1 MDTYRVE
8 SIRLKAPAGKAFSYI
23 ADPANLPE
31 WASAFKSVK
40 NGRALMATPLGSVEV
55 ELGVTSSEAL
65 GTIDWQMIFP
75 DHTVAHAYSRVVPE
89 ANGHSVFSFVLLA
102 PPVPLE
108 QLEGALNQQAQTLR
122 EELARLGS
130 ILGKA

>member
-8 SIRLKAPAGKAFSYI
+8 SIRLKAPARKTFSYI
-23 ADPANLPE
+23 ANPANLPE
-31 WASAFKSVK
+31 WTSAFKSVK
-40 NGRALMATPLGSVEV
+40 NGRAVMATPLGAVEV
-55 ELGVTSSEAL
+55 ELRVMSSEAH
-65 GTIDWQMIFP
+65 GTIDWQMTFP
-75 DHTVAHAYSRVVPE
+75 DRTVARAYSRVLPE

-108 QLEGALNQQAQTLR
+108 QLEGALDQQAQTLR
-122 EELARLGS
+122 EELTRLSS